1 MSHPLSKEALPKAAL
16 PKAALPKLQDIF
28 QAYLLGQNDDMA
40 QHVNDSSKADRALL
54 LSIYRHGY
62 FSRLHECLTVD
73 YSAVRA
79 MLGEEE
85 FEQAMRA
92 YVEAHPS
99 RYANVRWLGQHLP
112 QFLRQHASTKD
123 RIDIIEMAE
132 FEWALGLALDAADDE
147 AMAVEELMQLSG
159 EQWVALTV
167 KPRANVHRLT
177 LTTMA
182 PKAWV
187 GHDDKPLGSLTVEG
201 APQPIDWLVWRKDT
215 NPQFRS
221 MEPDEAWAFDAAA
234 SGMSFAE
241 LCEGLAKF
249 MPVDKAATRAAG
261 LLRVWIDARLLL
273 PLTD

>member
-1 MSHPLSKEALPKAAL
+1 MKPLPT
-16 PKAALPKLQDIF
+16 LQDSF
-28 QAYLLGQNDDMA
+28 QAYLLGQSDEIA
-40 QHVNDSSKADRALL
+40 QTVNDSSKADRALL
-54 LSIYRHGY
+54 LSIYRQGY
-62 FSRLHECLTVD
+62 FSRLHDCLTAD

-79 MLGEEE
+79 MLGEEG
-85 FEQAMRA
+85 FEAMARA

-112 QFLRQHASTKD
+112 AFLRQYDVTKD
-123 RIDIIEMAE
+123 RRDAIEMAE

-177 LTTMA
+177 LQTMA

-187 GHDDKPLGSLTVEG
+187 KHEDKPLGTLTVEP

-215 NPQFRS
+215 DPQFRS
-221 MEPDEAWAFDAAA
+221 MDKDEAWAFDAAA
-234 SGMSFAE
+234 SGTSFAE
-241 LCEGLAKF
+241 LCEGLAQL
-249 MPVDKAATRAAG
+249 MPVDQAATRAAG

-273 PLTD
+273 PLTA